1 MRGRAWQITRAG
13 LFLLFAV
20 VLAAL
25 GPTDAALANQVSCSA
40 SSEHKPD
47 TKEQRDGEKLRE
59 RLPGL
64 TTHRRAQLR
73 HEQDRDVLRT
83 EARWVAAD
91 FEVLV
96 RSRYIPNV
104 ETDAGDA
111 LGRLR
116 HSPAALQVMRH

>member
-1 MRGRAWQITRAG
+1 MRGRSWQITRAG

-25 GPTDAALANQVSCSA
+25 GPTDAALANQVSCPA
-40 SSEHKPD
+40 ISEHKPD

-64 TTHRRAQLR
+64 TTHRRALLR
-73 HEQDRDVLRT
+73 HERDRDLLRS

-96 RSRYIPNV
+96 RSGCIPNV
-104 ETDAGDA
+104 ETDTGEARS
-111 LGRLR
+111 RLR